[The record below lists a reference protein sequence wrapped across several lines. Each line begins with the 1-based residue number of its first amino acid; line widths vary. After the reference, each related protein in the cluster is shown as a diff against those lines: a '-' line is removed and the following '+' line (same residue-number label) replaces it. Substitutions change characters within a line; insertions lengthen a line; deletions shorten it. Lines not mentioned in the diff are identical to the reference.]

1 MSFFNLSCVP
11 ILISLQLQHEMAV
24 ESAWIF
30 DMDCYY
36 QTLILARRIFVIGG
50 THMLKKI
57 NLTNPNQNE
66 DIKLPSNTKAVKDLY
81 VSPCGKLVLLASMG
95 KKLSITSMGCNK
107 VVISYNLPIRDLIW
121 TCLVIWRADGSSF
134 SMWASDV
141 YKIPLRK
148 KRIGPGIAHKDIKLS
163 DLPKITQA
171 SGGSSTIS
179 SIASQHSHTSFF

>member
-1 MSFFNLSCVP
+1 MIPLFERPIVNDVRARPNLVES
-11 ILISLQLQHEMAV
+11 SSGSHDLQMHEMAV

-36 QTLILARRIFVIGG
+36 QTLILAIRIFVIGG

-81 VSPCGKLVLLASMG
+81 VSPCGKLVFLASMG

-107 VVISYNLPIRDLIW
+107 VVISYNLPVKVCYFLF
-121 TCLVIWRADGSSF
+121 TCLWIYLYSCSLF
-134 SMWASDV
+134 FF
-141 YKIPLRK
+141 
-148 KRIGPGIAHKDIKLS
+148 
-163 DLPKITQA
+163 
-171 SGGSSTIS
+171 S
-179 SIASQHSHTSFF
+179 SIFST

>member
-1 MSFFNLSCVP
+1 
-11 ILISLQLQHEMAV
+11 MAV

-107 VVISYNLPIRDLIW
+107 VVISYSFPIRDLIW

-134 SMWASDV
+134 CVFVHITLYFDYVVNFIFLLVLRGMFGNS
-141 YKIPLRK
+141 PL
-148 KRIGPGIAHKDIKLS
+148 I
-163 DLPKITQA
+163 
-171 SGGSSTIS
+171 
-179 SIASQHSHTSFF
+179 FYFC